1 MSDETDI
8 GFEKAL
14 LRADIAA
21 GNTEA
26 AQLQYG
32 RVVRIEEDEAPS
44 QTESALPHPAGDT
57 PAGEQ

>member
-1 MSDETDI
+1 MNDDTDI

-32 RVVRIEEDEAPS
+32 RVARIEDDE
-44 QTESALPHPAGDT
+44 T
-57 PAGEQ
+57 PAETKSPPPVPVDGEET